1 MYRAAHGGDGSVS
14 LSGGDGGDGGVF
26 LSIHSFSQSYN
37 SKANEKS
44 RLSAGC
50 PVSRATVCF
59 LHSHRRPRHRRIYVR
74 SPRFGWGVG
83 KLHFCFLFVYLY
95 CYMCT
100 LYSVLYESGA
110 HAKLVAVVRVE
121 NCDFGGG
128 EWRDGW
134 TALCFVYRENT
145 PNWVNSILCIP
156 CQYIAYV
163 INYYFAVVVVVVTFP
178 IHS

>member
-100 LYSVLYESGA
+100 VYCMRAA
-110 HAKLVAVVRVE
+110 HTQSSLRSCGWRIAILAEE
-121 NCDFGGG
+121 NDA
-128 EWRDGW
+128 
-134 TALCFVYRENT
+134 TAGLRYV
-145 PNWVNSILCIP
+145 LCIERTH
-156 CQYIAYV
+156 QIE
-163 INYYFAVVVVVVTFP
+163 
-178 IHS
+178 